1 MPSSLTLSSLAERH
15 AEVWMLTVAAIITG
29 RTQDSLGVTQGIPE
43 HSGHFHCYGFIL
55 GSH

>member
-15 AEVWMLTVAAIITG
+15 TEVWMLTVAAIITE
-29 RTQDSLGVTQGIPE
+29 RTQDSLGVTQGIHE
-43 HSGHFHCYGFIL
+43 HYGHFHCYEFIL

>member
-1 MPSSLTLSSLAERH
+1 MPSSLTLSFIVERH
-15 AEVWMLTVAAIITG
+15 TEVWMRTVAAIITG

-43 HSGHFHCYGFIL
+43 HYGHFHCYGFIL